1 MVVVA
6 VDEHRPDDRRAW
18 IGRARHGREVD
29 EGRPRQPGSLG
40 LADPVPRAER
50 SGPGRRASFDRLG
63 VPGQAGGNVVVRAR
77 RVHDDRQ
84 LARDAPDQA
93 GYRGALQLRVVVGAQ
108 DHRELLGRGD
118 DDEVGAKSDEAI
130 DDPLAPRFA
139 LRVFALEARRPDAH
153 VHEDA
158 AELRERDEPPAALPR
173 QQIDRREPMS
183 GMGIADESDR
193 NRAAGVAVDAGR
205 RLRSG

>member
-50 SGPGRRASFDRLG
+50 SGPGRRASFDRIG
-63 VPGQAGGNVVVRAR
+63 VLGQAGRDIVVRAR
-77 RVHDDRQ
+77 RVHDDRHHAGDT
-84 LARDAPDQA
+84 LDQA
-93 GYRGALQLRVVVGAQ
+93 GHRGTLQFRVIVAVH

-118 DDEVGAKSDEAI
+118 DDEVGAERHETI

-139 LRVFALEARRPDAH
+139 LGVFALEARRPDAH
-153 VHEDA
+153 VREDA
-158 AELRERDEPPAALPR
+158 AELHERDEPPAPLPG
-173 QQIDRREPMS
+173 QQFDRREPVS
-183 GMGIADESDR
+183 R
-193 NRAAGVAVDAGR
+193 VGVAD
-205 RLRSG
+205 